1 MRTELKHPYVSV
13 ACARGESYGG
23 DQSLLGDRT
32 EQTVGCGVVAALD
45 LLLYLSRCHGATARL
60 LRETPPEDGAI
71 SAETYKR
78 LAHQLRKAYLPLIP
92 GQGING
98 ILLAVGLDRVFL
110 GDGLPYLARWG
121 VPYRRLW
128 SETERMLA
136 EDIPVILSVGPNFP
150 KLWQH
155 RALSMYDETDGR
167 ASRETVHAHYL
178 TVTGMDG
185 EWLQASSWGRRCFL
199 RREEYLA
206 YVAAHSARLFSNI
219 LIVKKVDK
227 PLF

>member
-1 MRTELKHPYVSV
+1 MKTELKHPYVSV
-13 ACARGESYGG
+13 AYGRGESYGG
-23 DQSLLGDRT
+23 SQSLLGDKT
-32 EQTVGCGVVAALD
+32 ERAVGCGVVAGLD
-45 LLLYLSRCHGATARL
+45 LLAYLSRWHGDTARL
-60 LRETPPEDGAI
+60 LREAALPEDGAI
-71 SAETYKR
+71 PAETYIR
-78 LAHQLRKAYLPLIP
+78 LAHRLRKAYLPLIP

-98 ILLAVGLDRVFL
+98 ILLALGLDRVFL

-155 RALSMYDETDGR
+155 RALRLYDGADGR
-167 ASRETVHAHYL
+167 ASGETVHAHYL

-185 EWLQASSWGRRCFL
+185 EWLQAASWGRRCFI

-206 YVAAHSARLFSNI
+206 YVAAHSARLLSNI
-219 LIVKKVDK
+219 LTVRRIRDS
-227 PLF
+227 

>member
-1 MRTELKHPYVSV
+1 MKIELKHPYVSV

-23 DQSLLGDRT
+23 SQTLLPDKT
-32 EQTVGCGVVAALD
+32 ERTVGCGVVAGLD
-45 LLLYLSRCHGATARL
+45 LLLYLSRWHGAAARL
-60 LRETPPEDGAI
+60 LQADAPPETGAI
-71 SAETYKR
+71 PLETYIR
-78 LAHQLRKAYLPLIP
+78 LAHRLRKAYLPLIP
-92 GQGING
+92 GQGVSG
-98 ILLAVGLDRVFL
+98 FVLALGLERCFL
-110 GDGLPYLARWG
+110 ASRLPYRASWG

-155 RALSMYDETDGR
+155 RALRLYDGADGR
-167 ASRETVHAHYL
+167 ASGETVHAHYL

-185 EWLQASSWGRRCFL
+185 EWLQAASWGRRCFI

-206 YVAAHSARLFSNI
+206 YVAAHSARLLSNI
-219 LIVKKVDK
+219 LTVRRIRDS
-227 PLF
+227 